1 MRRLRLTVV
10 KYKKFILLILLAIL
24 AVFTFR
30 KIVNLW
36 QSLNVP
42 LPHVPTSRIN
52 NDYWQQQRYVVLRS
66 LKQDT
71 PATIATL
78 LQNPTAAENSFNC
91 RCTDHSQGVT
101 TDYDLI
107 LHPSNISSNTSHNS
121 QPTSTFSLHLL
132 TTDTPVRN
140 NDTPAAEVPSSSDS
154 KHDTSTSESGDYDSN
169 TAQSSDQSD
178 TPVRN
183 NDTPTAEVPS
193 SSDSKHDTSES
204 GDYDSNIAQS
214 SDEQNATATETK
226 HYLLFVAI
234 LSQYEGY
241 NSRVSIRKTWME
253 MHNQD
258 SENSL
263 ILFKFV
269 IGTMNLSAAA
279 IQNLIVEEDAN
290 HDLLLLPHLID
301 SYNNLTRKVL
311 YTLVWADE
319 NVSFSYLLKCDTDSF
334 VFLNRLTQELS
345 KRTSTKDFY
354 WGYFV
359 GFNNP
364 IKGGRWP
371 EYKWFLCDHYLPYAV
386 GGGYV
391 ISSNLVH
398 RLAVNSD
405 GLQLYVCEDVSVGV
419 WLSPFNIERKHD
431 VRFDTGHKSRGCSNQ
446 YLISHKQSPEDMYRL
461 YSNLLKTGK
470 LCESEISVY
479 KSYVYDWHTQPT
491 KCCTRSASN
500 INRRP
505 KRTHR
510 S

>member
-10 KYKKFILLILLAIL
+10 KYRKFILLICLAIL
-24 AVFTFR
+24 GVFTFR

-36 QSLNVP
+36 QSLNIP
-42 LPHVPTSRIN
+42 LPHVPTSRL
-52 NDYWQQQRYVVLRS
+52 NDHYWQQQRYVVLRS

-71 PATIATL
+71 PAIIATL
-78 LQNPTAAENSFNC
+78 LQNPTATENSFNC

-101 TDYDLI
+101 TDYDL
-107 LHPSNISSNTSHNS
+107 LMHPSNISSNASHNS
-121 QPTSTFSLHLL
+121 QPTSGTFSLHLL

-140 NDTPAAEVPSSSDS
+140 NDTPAAEVLSSSDS

-169 TAQSSDQSD
+169 IAQSSD
-178 TPVRN
+178 
-183 NDTPTAEVPS
+183 E
-193 SSDSKHDTSES
+193 
-204 GDYDSNIAQS
+204 

-241 NSRVSIRKTWME
+241 NSRVSIRKTWMK

-279 IQNLIVEEDAN
+279 IQNLTVEEDAN

-311 YTLVWADE
+311 YTLVWADA

-391 ISSNLVH
+391 ISSDLVH

-431 VRFDTGHKSRGCSNQ
+431 VRFNTGHKSRGCSNQ

-470 LCESEISVY
+470 LCESEIYVY

-491 KCCTRSASN
+491 KCCTRSYS
-500 INRRP
+500 RP
-505 KRTHR
+505 KRAPR
-510 S
+510 SHKATMAQHT

>member
-1 MRRLRLTVV
+1 M
-10 KYKKFILLILLAIL
+10 
-24 AVFTFR
+24 
-30 KIVNLW
+30 
-36 QSLNVP
+36 
-42 LPHVPTSRIN
+42 
-52 NDYWQQQRYVVLRS
+52 LRS

-78 LQNPTAAENSFNC
+78 LQNPTAAENSLNC
-91 RCTDHSQGVT
+91 RCTDLSQGVT

-107 LHPSNISSNTSHNS
+107 LRPSNISSNTSHNS

-132 TTDTPVRN
+132 MTDTPVRN
-140 NDTPAAEVPSSSDS
+140 N
-154 KHDTSTSESGDYDSN
+154 N
-169 TAQSSDQSD
+169 
-178 TPVRN
+178 
-183 NDTPTAEVPS
+183 TPTAEVPS

-214 SDEQNATATETK
+214 SDEQNATATEKK

-234 LSQYEGY
+234 LSHYQRY
-241 NSRVSIRKTWME
+241 NSRVAIRKTWMK
-253 MHNQD
+253 MDNQD
-258 SENSL
+258 GKDSL

-279 IQNLIVEEDAN
+279 VQNLTAEEDAN

-301 SYNNLTRKVL
+301 SYHNLTRKVL

-319 NVSFSYLLKCDTDSF
+319 NVSFSYFLKCDTDSF

-354 WGYFV
+354 WGYFI
-359 GFNNP
+359 GSMKP
-364 IKGGRWP
+364 SKEGRWP

-470 LCESEISVY
+470 PCESEIYVF

-491 KCCTRSASN
+491 KCC
-500 INRRP
+500 RRRRA
-505 KRTHR
+505 KLV